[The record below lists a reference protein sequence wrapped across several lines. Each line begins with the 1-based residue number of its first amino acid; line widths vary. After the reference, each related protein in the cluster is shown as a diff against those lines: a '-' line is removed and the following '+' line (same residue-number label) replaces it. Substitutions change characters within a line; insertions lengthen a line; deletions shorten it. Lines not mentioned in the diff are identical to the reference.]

1 MILVVDDHAG
11 TRDAL
16 AVLLRQE
23 GYDARTAPSGHAAIN
38 LMRELRPE
46 LIVLDMRMQD
56 MSGLDVLREV
66 KDDIELKRTNVIV
79 FTGDRGGEDACK
91 EMGAAAYI
99 VKSRDSMD
107 NFWRHIHQF
116 AEREQLQ

>member
-38 LMRELRPE
+38 LVRELRPE
-46 LIVLDMRMQD
+46 LVVLDMRMHD

-66 KDDIELKRTNVIV
+66 KDDIDLKRTNVIV
-79 FTGDRGGEDACK
+79 FTGDREGEHALACIGSCNRSCHADHPRFGGGI
-91 EMGAAAYI
+91 MP
-99 VKSRDSMD
+99 VLS
-107 NFWRHIHQF
+107 
-116 AEREQLQ
+116 